1 MQADM
6 DMDMDMESS
15 LYIYGPSGLEGS
27 VNQQVFLASKGT
39 SGVTGVHVPETCY
52 RSNTRCYCRG

>member
-1 MQADM
+1 MYSLYQDQGERFIPGQADMQADM

-15 LYIYGPSGLEGS
+15 LYIYWPSGPERF

-39 SGVTGVHVPETCY
+39 S
-52 RSNTRCYCRG
+52 RDI